1 MISSLLRRQLAL
13 WCGLV
18 VWACLI
24 VVVIESKPNAE
35 PAGPLPTAHV
45 FATTPS
51 FPLTLSQGKRYLED
65 AHGQPFLIHGDAA
78 WSLIADLTR
87 EDVDRYLEDRHARG
101 FNTLLVSM
109 IEHRYARNAPANAY
123 GQAPFLTAGDF
134 GTPNEQYFAH
144 ADWVLRRA
152 EEKGFLVLLAPA
164 YTGAGGGN
172 EGWYQEMVKNGPA
185 KLRQYG
191 QYLGKRYAKFTNLL
205 WVHDGDYNP
214 PQKELVEAIAEGIQE
229 FEPTALNT
237 AHCAPETAAVD
248 FWGREPWLQV
258 SNVYTYK
265 PVYLAALNH
274 FDRHKTTPFFLI
286 ESSYENEHGSTEQL
300 LRTQAYQSML
310 SGAMGQVFGNN
321 PIWHFDGPGLFRAPG
336 SWREQLGSRG
346 AISMT
351 HLRVLF
357 ETIPWWTLEPD
368 TDNRLL
374 KAGHQSGESRAVA
387 ARSADRSIAVVYLPT
402 IRDLTLDLRE
412 LAGPN
417 VSMRWYDP
425 ANGQYT
431 VIAASDFESQQMQ
444 TVTIRPKANNSSGS
458 SDWVLILKAAQGRD

>member
-1 MISSLLRRQLAL
+1 MGSLAKLAI
-13 WCGLV
+13 WYAVLV
-18 VWACLI
+18 LACLT
-24 VVVIESKPNAE
+24 VIGIGERPNAQ
-35 PAGPLPTAHV
+35 PAGSLPPAHV
-45 FATTPS
+45 FDATPV
-51 FPLTLSQGKRYLED
+51 FPLTLAPGKRYLED
-65 AHGQPFLIHGDAA
+65 ARGQPFLIHGDAA
-78 WSLIADLTR
+78 WSLIADLSQ

-101 FNTLLVSM
+101 FNTLLVSL
-109 IEHRYARNAPANAY
+109 IEHRYSRNAPANAY

-144 ADWVLRRA
+144 ADWVLQRA
-152 EEKGFLVLLAPA
+152 QEKGFLVLLAPA
-164 YTGAGGGN
+164 YTGAAGGN

-185 KLRQYG
+185 KLRRYG

-205 WVHDGDYNP
+205 WVHGGDYNP

-229 FEPTALNT
+229 FEPRSLST
-237 AHCAPETAAVD
+237 AHCGPETAAVD
-248 FWGREPWLQV
+248 FWGGEPWLQV

-265 PVYLAALNH
+265 PVYLAALDH

-300 LRTQAYQSML
+300 LRTQAYQAIL

-321 PIWHFDGPGLFRAPG
+321 PIWHFDGRGLFRARG

-351 HLRVLF
+351 HLRALF
-357 ETIPWWTLEPD
+357 ETMPWWTLEPD
-368 TDNRLL
+368 TDHRLL
-374 KAGHQSGESRAVA
+374 KGDHQSGESGAVA
-387 ARSADRSIAVVYLPT
+387 ARSADGSLAIVYLPT
-402 IRDLTLDLRE
+402 IRNLTLDLRE
-412 LAGPN
+412 LGGGD

-431 VIAASDFESQQMQ
+431 DIAASDFETREMQ
-444 TVTIRPKANNSSGS
+444 TVTIRPRANNSSGS
-458 SDWVLILKAAQGRD
+458 GDWVLILKPTQARY

>member
-1 MISSLLRRQLAL
+1 MICSLLRQKLTI

-18 VWACLI
+18 VSACLI
-24 VVVIESKPNAE
+24 VSAIGGRPNAQ
-35 PAGPLPTAHV
+35 PAGSLPPAHV
-45 FATTPS
+45 LDATPA
-51 FPLTLSQGKRYLED
+51 FPLALSPGKRYLQD

-78 WSLIADLTR
+78 WSLIAELTR

-123 GQAPFLTAGDF
+123 GQPPFLTAGDF

-164 YTGAGGGN
+164 YAGAGGGN

-214 PQKELVEAIAEGIQE
+214 PQKELVGAIAEGIQE

-265 PVYLAALNH
+265 PVYLAALDH
-274 FDRHKTTPFFLI
+274 FDRHKSTPFFLI

-300 LRTQAYQSML
+300 LRTQAYQSII

-368 TDNRLL
+368 TDDRLL

>member
-1 MISSLLRRQLAL
+1 MIGCLLRQKFST
-13 WCGLV
+13 WCALV
-18 VWACLI
+18 VSACLT
-24 VVVIESKPNAE
+24 VIAIEGRPNAQ
-35 PAGPLPTAHV
+35 PAGSLPPAHV
-45 FATTPS
+45 FDVAPV
-51 FPLTLSQGKRYLED
+51 FPLTLSPGKRYLED
-65 AHGQPFLIHGDAA
+65 THGQPFLIHGDAA
-78 WSLIADLTR
+78 WSLIADLTQ

-109 IEHRYARNAPANAY
+109 IEHRYAKNAPANAY
-123 GQAPFLTAGDF
+123 GQAPFLTVGDF
-134 GTPNEQYFAH
+134 DTPNEQYFVH

-164 YTGAGGGN
+164 YAGASGGN

-185 KLRQYG
+185 KLRRYG
-191 QYLGKRYAKFTNLL
+191 EYLGKRYAKLTNLL
-205 WVHDGDYNP
+205 WVHGGDYNP

-229 FEPTALNT
+229 FEPKALNT
-237 AHCAPETAAVD
+237 AHCAPETAAID
-248 FWGREPWLQV
+248 FWDREPWLQV

-265 PVYLAALNH
+265 PVYLAALDH
-274 FDRHKTTPFFLI
+274 FDRHKSTPFFLI

-300 LRTQAYQSML
+300 LRTQAYQAIL

-321 PIWHFDGPGLFRAPG
+321 PIWHFDGPGLFSAPG

-351 HLRVLF
+351 HLRALF
-357 ETIPWWTLEPD
+357 GTMPWWTLEPD

-387 ARSADRSIAVVYLPT
+387 GRSADRSIAVVYLPT
-402 IRDLTLDLRE
+402 IRNLTLDLRE

-431 VIAASDFESQQMQ
+431 DIVASDFESQKMQ
-444 TVTIRPKANNSSGS
+444 TVTIGPRANNSSGS
-458 SDWVLILKAAQGRD
+458 GDWVLILKATQARY

>member
-13 WCGLV
+13 WCALV
-18 VWACLI
+18 VSACLI

-35 PAGPLPTAHV
+35 PAGPPPTAHV
-45 FATTPS
+45 FDTTPA
-51 FPLTLSQGKRYLED
+51 FPLTLYQGKRYLED
-65 AHGQPFLIHGDAA
+65 AHGQPFLVHGDAA

-123 GQAPFLTAGDF
+123 GQPPFLTAGDF

-265 PVYLAALNH
+265 PVYLAALDH

>member
-1 MISSLLRRQLAL
+1 MICSLPRRKFAI
-13 WCGLV
+13 WCALV
-18 VWACLI
+18 VLACLI
-24 VVVIESKPNAE
+24 VIGIGGRPDAQLAAS
-35 PAGPLPTAHV
+35 LPPAHV
-45 FATTPS
+45 FDATPA
-51 FPLTLSQGKRYLED
+51 FPLTLSPGKRYLED
-65 AHGQPFLIHGDAA
+65 THGQPFLIHGDAA
-78 WSLIADLTR
+78 WSLIADLTQ

-101 FNTLLVSM
+101 FNTLLVSV

-152 EEKGFLVLLAPA
+152 AEKGFLVLLAPA

-185 KLRQYG
+185 KLRRYG
-191 QYLGKRYAKFTNLL
+191 QFLGKRYAKFTNLL
-205 WVHDGDYNP
+205 WVHGGDYNP
-214 PQKELVEAIAEGIQE
+214 PQRELVQAIAEGIQE
-229 FEPTALNT
+229 FEPNALNT
-237 AHCAPETAAVD
+237 AHCAPEMAAAD
-248 FWGREPWLQV
+248 FWGGEPWLQV

-265 PVYLAALNH
+265 PVYLAALDH
-274 FDRHKTTPFFLI
+274 FDQHKATPFFLI

-300 LRTQAYQSML
+300 LRTQAYQAIL
-310 SGAMGQVFGNN
+310 SGAMGEVFGNN

-357 ETIPWWTLEPD
+357 ETMPWWTLEPD

-374 KAGHQSGESRAVA
+374 KDGHQSGESRAVA

-402 IRDLTLDLRE
+402 IRNLTMDLRE

-431 VIAASDFESQQMQ
+431 DIAASDFKSQEIE
-444 TVTIRPKANNSSGS
+444 TVMIKPRANNSSGFG
-458 SDWVLILKAAQGRD
+458 DWVLILKATQAKY